1 MDVCIYN
8 GKANSQAGNMKV
20 FLMATQKGQGCKIL
34 SLGFQKFMH
43 FFGKFSKGPWAQ
55 ERTPLGFIYAL
66 EKKNPKS

>member
-1 MDVCIYN
+1 MYVHIYN

-43 FFGKFSKGPWAQ
+43 FFGKFSGGPWAQ
-55 ERTPLGFIYAL
+55 ERTPLGFMYVL
-66 EKKNPKS
+66 ENIHPKS